1 MLYSATF
8 SAISVS
14 AAQDVFEVV
23 AAATARVAIREIVLG
38 QYSDFGDAED
48 ELLSVQVIRGYTT
61 SGSGGASVTPRP
73 LNSYDR
79 DAVTTVERNN
89 TTQASA
95 GTAHVLIADSF
106 NVRAGWYLGS
116 KNYVTSEYG
125 REHGILLKPSER
137 LVVAIT
143 VPADALTMNGTIV
156 FEELPKAPVS

>member
-23 AAATARVAIREIVLG
+23 AGSGNRVAIREIVLG

-73 LNSYDR
+73 FNSYDR
-79 DAVTTVERNN
+79 DATTTVERNN
-89 TTQASA
+89 TTQASS
-95 GTAHVLIADSF
+95 GTAHTLIADSF
-106 NVRAGWYLGS
+106 NVRAGWYWGVR
-116 KNYVTSEYG
+116 NYVNMPNVSEYG
-125 REHGILLKPSER
+125 IILKPEER
-137 LVVAIT
+137 AVVAVT

-156 FEELPKAPVS
+156 FEELAKAPVS